1 MPTDHASTSPGPQR
15 AATDSDGPDPDGPDS
30 DGPEPTGA
38 DVFTATVHELTQ
50 RAPAIVAAAAAE
62 LGAISLA
69 LHFGDG
75 TAGALSAHRSRLIAA
90 AHSPASADVEVY
102 FDARAMNLIFDLASR
117 PIDEVL
123 PGSLDVRG
131 PRDQVLAVWRAMRLL
146 SQRAAGLRAVQEL
159 WRSYRDASPHLWG
172 KPPGATNNVIDG
184 TAADGW
190 AAPRDTGWRALDF
203 FDHRQPTGDRPL
215 VGGTVASAPRSLW
228 DGTRATGWWLPEPV
242 ADADLVDV
250 MTACRDRVRREM
262 NRLIPD
268 RQPKSSLY
276 ELIRAYPTRQ
286 GKGLRPTLTL
296 AACAAFGGRPDDAVR
311 VAAALELFHN
321 GFLIHDDIADESTH
335 RRGRPTLH
343 TEHGVGL
350 AVNAGDGINLLAV
363 DAVLSNLE
371 TLGLAR
377 TLGLIH
383 EVLHM
388 CRETV
393 EGQAIELEWIRRATV
408 PRSDQAYYRMSTK
421 KTGWYTCISPCRL
434 GAVCA
439 GESGPAL
446 DVFNEAFRW
455 IGIAFQIQDDVL
467 NLIGEEAL
475 YGKEPLGDLLEG
487 KRTVMLI
494 HLMRTADDRDRAR
507 LAELLARPRQGRAQ
521 EDAAEILAAMQHYG
535 SIDYAI
541 DLADRLARRGTQRFE
556 RDLRAVPEN
565 EGKALLRQ
573 IANYVTTRPL

>member
-1 MPTDHASTSPGPQR
+1 MRMSTETPSAAPRSGQHHGAGA
-15 AATDSDGPDPDGPDS
+15 AAT
-30 DGPEPTGA
+30 GA
-38 DVFTATVHELTQ
+38 GVFTATVHELTQ

-62 LGAISLA
+62 LGAICLG

-75 TAGALSAHRSRLIAA
+75 TAGTLRAHRSRLT
-90 AHSPASADVEVY
+90 ASDGLPSSSDVEVH
-102 FDARAMNLIFDLASR
+102 FDARAMNLVFDLAAR

-131 PRDQVLAVWRAMRLL
+131 ARDQVLAVWRAMRLL
-146 SQRAAGLRAVQEL
+146 SGRASGLRAVQEL
-159 WRSYRDASPHLWG
+159 WRSYRDAAPGLWG
-172 KPPGATNNVIDG
+172 RAPDATNIVIGDPQPD
-184 TAADGW
+184 TFAP
-190 AAPRDTGWRALDF
+190 PRDTGWRALDF
-203 FDHRQPTGDRPL
+203 FDRRQPTSRRPL
-215 VGGTVASAPRSLW
+215 VGGTVATTARSLW
-228 DGTRATGWWLPEPV
+228 NGTEASGWWLPTPV

-250 MTACRDRVRREM
+250 MTTCRDRVRQEM
-262 NRLIPD
+262 DRLIPD
-268 RQPKSSLY
+268 RRPKSSLY
-276 ELIRAYPTRQ
+276 DLLRAYPARQ

-335 RRGRPTLH
+335 RRGLATLH
-343 TEHGVGL
+343 TEHGLGL
-350 AVNAGDGINLLAV
+350 AVNAGDGMNLLAI

-371 TLGLAR
+371 TVGLAR

-393 EGQAIELEWIRRATV
+393 EGQAVELEWIRRGSV

-439 GESGPAL
+439 GQSGPAL

-494 HLMRTADDRDRAR
+494 HLMRTAPEPDRAE
-507 LAELLARPRQGRAQ
+507 LAELLSRPRQGRTQ
-521 EDAAEILAAMQHYG
+521 DDAARMLAAMQRYG
-535 SIDYAI
+535 SIDYAV
-541 DLADRLARRGTQRFE
+541 DLADRLARRGTARFE
-556 RDLRAVPEN
+556 RDLAGVEEN